1 MGHEKLP
8 KVGERII
15 VYGLTEYHS
24 FVKNVEWYAKDHDH
38 LIILDWGGHGTS
50 RVWARDK
57 DKVWYPWILNN

>member
-8 KVGERII
+8 KVGERIV
-15 VYGLTEYHS
+15 VYGLTEYQS
-24 FVKNVEWYAKDHDH
+24 LVKNVEWSSKDQDH
-38 LIILDWGGHGTS
+38 LIILDWGEHGTS